1 MPSITYGG
9 QSYLCRA
16 QESVLD
22 CMTAHGVTIPS
33 SCHSGLCQTC
43 LMQAVRGSVPAAA
56 QAGLKDTLAAQN
68 YFLACSCYPEAD
80 IEVAL
85 PNPGMGKI
93 SATVTA
99 IRPLN
104 ADIVCLQ
111 LQTAAKLTYKAGQFI
126 NLYKDAVTAR
136 SYSLASVPGI
146 DEHLQLHIRK
156 VPGGL
161 VSQWIHQALNVGDNI
176 DISEATGD
184 CFYTGGKPD
193 QNLLL
198 IGTGSGLAPLYGIIR
213 DALAQGHRGTIRL
226 YHGSETVESLY
237 LAEELQSLSQRHRNF
252 IYTPCISGNQVPS
265 GYASGMVADVA
276 LQENP
281 DLSGWRVFLCGH
293 PAMVESARKLAF
305 FAGASMR
312 DIYADP
318 FNSAPPN
325 NTAEGAHAAVRD
337 KAIDAELTFGMQ
349 PSRAIA

>member
-85 PNPGMGKI
+85 PNTGAGKL

-111 LQTAAKLTYKAGQFI
+111 LQTDAKLKYRAGQFI
-126 NLYKDAVTAR
+126 NLYKDAFTAR

-146 DEHLQLHIRK
+146 DENLQLHIRK
-156 VPGGL
+156 VPDGL
-161 VSQWIHQALNVGDNI
+161 VSQWIHQTLNVGDSI

-184 CFYTGGKPD
+184 CFYTGDNPE

-226 YHGSETVESLY
+226 YHGSETVELLY
-237 LAEELQSLSQRHRNF
+237 LAEELRSLSQQHRNF
-252 IYTPCISGNQVPS
+252 VYTPCISGNLVPS
-265 GYASGMVADVA
+265 GYAPGMVADVA
-276 LQENP
+276 LRENP

-318 FNSAPPN
+318 FKSAPPN
-325 NTAEGAHAAVRD
+325 NAAGSTPAATRNMT
-337 KAIDAELTFGMQ
+337 IDADLTLGTQ
-349 PSRAIA
+349 ASHAVA

>member
-43 LMQAVRGSVPAAA
+43 LMQAVRGNIPAAA
-56 QAGLKDTLAAQN
+56 QAGLKNTLAAQK
-68 YFLACSCYPEAD
+68 YFLACSCYPEED

-85 PNPGMGKI
+85 PSAGTGKF

-99 IRPLN
+99 IQPLN
-104 ADIVCLQ
+104 DDIVCLQ
-111 LQTAAKLTYKAGQFI
+111 LQTDAKLEYKAGQFI
-126 NLYKDAVTAR
+126 NLYKDAFTAR
-136 SYSLASVPGI
+136 SYSLASVPDI

-156 VPGGL
+156 VPNGL
-161 VSQWIHQALNVGDNI
+161 VSQWIHQALNVGDSI

-184 CFYTGGKPD
+184 CFYTEDKPD
-193 QNLLL
+193 QSLLL

-213 DALAQGHRGTIRL
+213 DALAQGHQGTIRL

-237 LAEELQSLSQRHRNF
+237 LADELRSLSQRHRNF
-252 IYTPCISGNQVPS
+252 VYTPCISGSMVPP

-276 LQENP
+276 LRENP

-293 PAMVESARKLAF
+293 PAMVDNAKKQAF

-318 FNSAPPN
+318 FKSALQN
-325 NTAEGAHAAVRD
+325 NAAEQAQTAA
-337 KAIDAELTFGMQ
+337 
-349 PSRAIA
+349 